1 MNYERVKTV
10 FLSLI
15 SESDPTPYISYIK
28 AAISDTESRIKE
40 EYLENPPDCLNMYA
54 ASRAFQMYTNS
65 LCAADNTVCDANGK
79 ALVNRDTDN
88 IRKAAADYADY
99 CLSLCRDYLKDDKFV
114 MISTK
119 RTGENR

>member
-1 MNYERVKTV
+1 MNYERVKTI
-10 FLSLI
+10 FLSLLN
-15 SESDPTPYISYIK
+15 ENDPTPYISYIK
-28 AAISDTESRIKE
+28 AAVSDTESRIKE
-40 EYLENPPDCLNMYA
+40 TYSENIPDCLNMYA

-65 LCAADNTVCDANGK
+65 LCAADNTVCDTGGK

-99 CLSLCRDYLKDDKFV
+99 CLSLCSSYLKDDKFV

-119 RTGENR
+119 RTGEN